1 MRLTAHGREEPGGT
15 MQIVIQGHGINVRDE
30 LKSHVEKELSKLEKY
45 YSRIVDAD
53 VVLEG
58 KLHQKT
64 ASIKLKVPEQL
75 LIASEEADKFEVAVS
90 AAVDKL
96 TEQLKKYKE
105 KLRGH

>member
-1 MRLTAHGREEPGGT
+1 

-30 LKSHVEKELSKLEKY
+30 LKQHIEKEIGKLEKY

-58 KLHQKT
+58 ELHQKQ
-64 ASIKLKVPEQL
+64 AQIKLKVPDQT
-75 LIASEEADKFEVAVS
+75 LIASEVADKFEIAVS
-90 AAVDKL
+90 SSVDKL
-96 TEQLKKYKE
+96 IEQLKKYKE